1 MEFWKEVFGLAANV
15 VLLITA
21 ITAIFGVAK
30 WAKEHKGRKRI
41 DLAEDV
47 LATAYEAA
55 EAISYMRS
63 PFSFDS
69 EAKDLVRHES
79 ETDAQ
84 FRLRKTY
91 SVAYFR
97 YQQNSELFSKLRTL
111 CYRVEA
117 VFGKPHGAPIRELLK
132 APHQVITAGSS
143 LARLIGDSDLLEPE
157 ARARNFDFRQKLE
170 AKFWEGMDNDVLTA
184 ELNRALESIGTFAR
198 IVIENDGELDE
209 KAMKIDPTPATTVDT
224 PVT

>member
-21 ITAIFGVAK
+21 ITAVFGVTK

-55 EAISYMRS
+55 DAISYMRS

-69 EAKDLVRHES
+69 ESKDLVRHES

-111 CYRVEA
+111 TYRVEA
-117 VFGKPHGAPIRELLK
+117 VFGKAHGNPIRELLK
-132 APHQVITAGSS
+132 APHQVINAGNS
-143 LARLIGDSDLLEPE
+143 LARLIGDSDLVAPE
-157 ARARNFDFRQKLE
+157 VHARNFDFRQKQE
-170 AKFWEGMDNDVLTA
+170 ATFWEGLENDVLTRCA
-184 ELNRALESIGTFAR
+184 YRTVESSAGVRRNIRAHRDRE
-198 IVIENDGELDE
+198 
-209 KAMKIDPTPATTVDT
+209 
-224 PVT
+224 